1 VSVPAVR
8 PGAGT
13 NICDDPVVARR
24 VLAPRRLARRRL
36 LEAKAEAEL
45 VRLAD
50 VLRLP
55 AAEEDGPEA
64 RALRVDAEVVELRGV
79 RRPAD
84 ELAQAVAVR
93 DHVRGRPV
101 ERRAALVD
109 GREEREER
117 VRGEL
122 VRVLVDVVRPRGVQ
136 LRVLLGGERDGW
148 ILPNASAA

>member
-1 VSVPAVR
+1 
-8 PGAGT
+8 
-13 NICDDPVVARR
+13 VVARR

-36 LEAKAEAEL
+36 LEAKAKAEL

-136 LRVLLGGERDGW
+136 L
-148 ILPNASAA
+148 